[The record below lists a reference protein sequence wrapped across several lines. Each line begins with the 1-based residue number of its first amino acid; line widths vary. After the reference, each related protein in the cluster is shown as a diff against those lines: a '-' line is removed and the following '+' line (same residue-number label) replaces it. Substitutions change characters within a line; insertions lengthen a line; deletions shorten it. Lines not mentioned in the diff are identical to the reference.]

1 MESVESRFI
10 RYAKIDTESSTTSSS
25 FPSTAKQFDLL
36 NLLKAEL
43 EEIGLTEITLT
54 EKGYLFATLES
65 NTDKELP
72 VVGFIA
78 HVDTS
83 PDMSGKDVKPQIL
96 EYKGGDIILN
106 EALGIVTK
114 IEDFPE
120 LGKYVGH
127 TLITT
132 DGTTLLGADD
142 KAGIAEIISAMAHLK
157 AHPEIEHGKIRVGF
171 TPDEEIGGGADFFDV
186 ELFGC
191 DYAYTMDGS
200 CEGELEFENFNAASA
215 KIEIQ
220 GRNVHPGYAKDKMI
234 NAFTVAI
241 DIDSELP
248 ILERPQFTTGYEG
261 FFHLMNIGGSVDKAS
276 MEYIIRDHSDEIFEA
291 RMENMKEVV
300 EKVNEFYG
308 KEVATLTMNVQYRN
322 MRSVIENGHMDI
334 VDRAEAAMKRLDI
347 TPIIKPIR
355 GGTDG
360 SRLSFMGLPCPNVFA
375 GGENFHGRHEFISIE
390 VMHKAVNF
398 IVELVKL

>member
-106 EALGIVTK
+106 EALGIVTT
-114 IEDFPE
+114 IEDFTE